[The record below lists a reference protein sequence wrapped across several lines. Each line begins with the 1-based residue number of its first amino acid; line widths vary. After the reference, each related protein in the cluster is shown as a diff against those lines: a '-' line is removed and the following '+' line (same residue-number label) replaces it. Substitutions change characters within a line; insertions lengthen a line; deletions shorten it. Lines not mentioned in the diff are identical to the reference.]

1 MMQASSS
8 HIGLPDF
15 EIICSGAV
23 SGDSWYSPDRTAACC
38 SQEYVLRL
46 AERAICW
53 PYLCRLY
60 EVDSS
65 IAGRGSLVSELHLD
79 ATGAVH
85 LCKRSE
91 QKGNR
96 LLSVVYCPN
105 NKHDIYLDKAS
116 CMSCLNGCQMMRVI
130 RSAKNITSSSC
141 QTAALL
147 YLGV

>member
-23 SGDSWYSPDRTAACC
+23 SGNSWCSPDRTAACC

-65 IAGRGSLVSELHLD
+65 IAGRGNLVSELPFH
-79 ATGAVH
+79 
-85 LCKRSE
+85 
-91 QKGNR
+91 
-96 LLSVVYCPN
+96 
-105 NKHDIYLDKAS
+105 IW
-116 CMSCLNGCQMMRVI
+116 
-130 RSAKNITSSSC
+130 TS
-141 QTAALL
+141 
-147 YLGV
+147 